1 MVAPGKNLR
10 ATNKTSKPRSLSLE
24 RQGPLRVDKRDE
36 VRQRSD
42 WRGAE
47 PCMLIE
53 SRGLFMQRVDK
64 QGPDT
69 GNSRRLR
76 QSSAS

>member
-1 MVAPGKNLR
+1 MVNFG
-10 ATNKTSKPRSLSLE
+10 LSQL
-24 RQGPLRVDKRDE
+24 RQGPLRIGKGDE

-53 SRGLFMQRVDK
+53 SCGLFMQRVDK
-64 QGPDT
+64 QGPNT
-69 GNSRRLR
+69 GDFRRLKR
-76 QSSAS
+76 AKDSVPQEIQASP